1 MFSDE
6 LCRLIAMNLG
16 HVPTTGQDKIIGAL
30 GRYLLG
36 REDRIFLIKGY
47 AGTGKTSL
55 VASLVKSLAGYRYR
69 TVLLAPTGRAAK
81 VLSRYSGA
89 DAFTIHKK
97 IYRQKSAVDGF
108 GEFSLDRNLHRDTL
122 FIVDEASM
130 IANQSL
136 ELSVFGSGRL
146 LDDLVSYVF
155 SGQGCKLIL
164 IGDDAQ
170 LPPVGFDQSEAL
182 DPKYLQRYGFP
193 VEQYALTEVVRQEQD
208 SGILFNATSLRN
220 KIGPGV
226 HGYPGLSTGGFTDF
240 VKVSGE
246 SLLESL
252 ESSYQSVGRE
262 ETIVLSRSNKLAN
275 RYNAGIR
282 NMILSYDED
291 IRMGDLLMVVR
302 NNYHWLRESPE
313 VDFIANGDILEVTR
327 VKGSKELY
335 GLNFRDLQLK
345 FTDYRLM
352 EFECKAMLDTL
363 FAEGPA
369 LDKEQ
374 SRKLFSD
381 VSEDYQ
387 HMKGKKHKTDAIRED
402 PYYNA
407 LQIKFA
413 YAITCHKAQGGQ
425 WKHVYIDQGWQ
436 PEDRLDREYYRW
448 LYTAITRATEKVFLV
463 NFKNEFFST
472 SRLF

>member
-1 MFSDE
+1 MLSDE
-6 LCRLIAMNLG
+6 LCRQISLNLG
-16 HVPTTGQDKIIGAL
+16 HVPTPGQDRIILAL

-36 REDRIFLIKGY
+36 NDDRIFLMRGY

-55 VASLVKSLAGYRYR
+55 VASLVKSLAGYRHK

-81 VLSRYSGA
+81 VLSRYSGT
-89 DAFTIHKK
+89 DAYTIHKK
-97 IYRQKSAVDGF
+97 IYRQKTEIDGF

-130 IANQSL
+130 IANQSI

-146 LDDLVSYVF
+146 LDDLVSYIF
-155 SGQGCKLIL
+155 SGQRCKLIL

-170 LPPVGFDQSEAL
+170 LPPVGFDVSEAL
-182 DPKYLQRYGFP
+182 DPKYLQRYGLP
-193 VEQYALTEVVRQEQD
+193 VEEYKLTEVVRQGQD
-208 SGILFNATSLRN
+208 SGILFNATGLRS
-220 KIGPGV
+220 KIGPDV
-226 HGYPGLSTGGFTDF
+226 HGYPGLIDGRSPDFTR
-240 VKVSGE
+240 VSGDD
-246 SLLESL
+246 LLERL
-252 ESSYQSVGRE
+252 ESSYQMVGQH
-262 ETIVLSRSNKLAN
+262 ETIVLCRSNKLAN

-282 NMILSYDED
+282 NMILRYEEE
-291 IRMGDLLMVVR
+291 IRMGDLVMVVR
-302 NNYHWLRESPE
+302 NNYHWLKDSQE

-327 VKGSKELY
+327 VRGAKELY
-335 GLNFRDLQLK
+335 GFNFRDLEMRL
-345 FTDYRLM
+345 TDYRLM

-363 FAEGPA
+363 FSEGPG
-369 LDKEQ
+369 LDKDR
-374 SRKLFSD
+374 SRKLFAD

-387 HMKGKKHKTDAIRED
+387 QMKGKKHKSDAIRED
-402 PYYNA
+402 PYFNA

-463 NFKNEFFST
+463 NFKDEFFG
-472 SRLF
+472 